1 MPITILRPQP
11 AQPPV
16 PESDFDFDSDSEGGV
31 DVQGDISMRASKRIR
46 TSQADDILT
55 PGSLI
60 TSNPQFMR

>member
-11 AQPPV
+11 AQPSA
-16 PESDFDFDSDSEGGV
+16 PESDFDSDSEGGV

-46 TSQADDILT
+46 TSHSDDILT

>member
-11 AQPPV
+11 AQTPV
-16 PESDFDFDSDSEGGV
+16 PESDFDSDSEGGV

-46 TSQADDILT
+46 TAHADDILT